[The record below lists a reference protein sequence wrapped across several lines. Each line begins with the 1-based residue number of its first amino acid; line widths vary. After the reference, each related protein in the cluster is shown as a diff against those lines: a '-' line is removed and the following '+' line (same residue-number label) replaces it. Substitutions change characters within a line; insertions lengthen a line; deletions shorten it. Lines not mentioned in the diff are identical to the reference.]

1 MNAEPL
7 ACRESRYMDTAFK
20 LSNVHPIQSEWKPEK
35 FSNINF
41 IASQGPLPNTCKHH
55 LQMIF
60 ELEIDFVIM
69 LTKCEEYDKND
80 MKGKIPKSAPNIYF
94 LL

>member
-1 MNAEPL
+1 MNADPI

-20 LSNVHPIQSEWKPEK
+20 LSNVHPVLTEWKPEK

-41 IASQGPLPNTCKHH
+41 IASQGPLPNTCVHH

-69 LTKCEEYDKND
+69 LTKCEEGEK
-80 MKGKIPKSAPNIYF
+80 KGKKPTLPSNFSFAA
-94 LL
+94 

>member
-1 MNAEPL
+1 MNADPI

-20 LSNVHPIQSEWKPEK
+20 LSNVHPVLSEWKPEK

-69 LTKCEEYDKND
+69 LTKCEEGEK
-80 MKGKIPKSAPNIYF
+80 KGKKPTLPSNFSFAA
-94 LL
+94 